1 MEVTAPETR
10 GVDATMVATQSRG
23 YVELFLALGRALVA
37 AGHRPREQRHSGS
50 ALREPEPTGYP
61 RAPCG
66 RWGRRHFHRQESP
79 VTGSDL
85 TQPFGQRGEFVIHE
99 VKNQVRIHPEV
110 LVNDDVP

>member
-66 RWGRRHFHRQESP
+66 NSGRCWRRQLPTPSSLMRRGVGLRNWGTRRRAES
-79 VTGSDL
+79 
-85 TQPFGQRGEFVIHE
+85 
-99 VKNQVRIHPEV
+99 
-110 LVNDDVP
+110 

>member
-66 RWGRRHFHRQESP
+66 K
-79 VTGSDL
+79 V
-85 TQPFGQRGEFVIHE
+85 
-99 VKNQVRIHPEV
+99 
-110 LVNDDVP
+110 VPCAPYADA

>member
-66 RWGRRHFHRQESP
+66 MSVHSSGLNGCLAILVLGDRQ
-79 VTGSDL
+79 
-85 TQPFGQRGEFVIHE
+85 GEEGAGDYRF
-99 VKNQVRIHPEV
+99 PEG
-110 LVNDDVP
+110 LRC

>member
-66 RWGRRHFHRQESP
+66 MSARPR
-79 VTGSDL
+79 L
-85 TQPFGQRGEFVIHE
+85 TPCREACPSLPTCDFGGLLSAAETLQLDRPIRAV
-99 VKNQVRIHPEV
+99 
-110 LVNDDVP
+110 